1 MAQKIIRNIP
11 DDVMAAIEQKA
22 QAAGVSSEEWIRGL
36 LVREASTPIVRER
49 YAYRV
54 YAKSGARGKITRHSD
69 HPNGTSATYENFNE
83 DEAKVLSRAADLMR
97 RNDPGD
103 REKAVALLQS
113 AFEEVMEVPV

>member
-1 MAQKIIRNIP
+1 MAQKVIRNIP
-11 DDVMAAIEQKA
+11 DEVMSALEQKA
-22 QAAGVSSEEWIRGL
+22 QAAGVSSEEWIRSL
-36 LVREASTPIVRER
+36 LVREASEPMVRER

-69 HPNGTSATYENFNE
+69 HPNGTSATYENFGE
-83 DEAKVLSRAADLMR
+83 EEASVMRRAADLMR

-113 AFEEVMEVPV
+113 VFEEVMEVPV